1 MKFIR
6 ILKISVGAAG
16 WVWMVLPVIVNGIL
30 NAGNGAGMVFFGCL
44 FLWGIFQNKLNL
56 KAQKARWARALR
68 IILITGYAAF
78 TLLFSVESALM
89 LDAMYKTPPADATV
103 VVLGC
108 AVKGETPS
116 KMLSLRI
123 DAAAEFLEENPEAN
137 AVLSGGQGNG
147 EDISE
152 ALCMYRELVKR
163 GISEDR
169 LYMEDRSTSTRENL
183 AFSYEIIERE
193 GLNKTIAVT
202 SNNFHLYRA
211 SLSARAL
218 GLEFT
223 SIAASSP
230 YPSLATYVMREYL
243 GIVAQ
248 WLVG

>member
-1 MKFIR
+1 MKIIR
-6 ILKISVGAAG
+6 LLKILIGAAG
-16 WVWMVLPVIVNGIL
+16 WVWCAIPLAFNGIL
-30 NAGNGAGMVFFGCL
+30 NAGNGAGMIFFGCL
-44 FLWGIFQNKLNL
+44 FLWGIFQNKLNI
-56 KAQKARWARALR
+56 KACKAKWARALR
-68 IILITGYAAF
+68 IILITGYTAF
-78 TLLFSVESALM
+78 TILFAVESAFM
-89 LDAMYKTPPADATV
+89 LDAINKTPPTDATV

-108 AVKGETPS
+108 SVKGEAPS

-123 DAAAEFLEENPEAN
+123 DAAAEFLESNPEAN
-137 AVLSGGQGNG
+137 AVLSGGQGPG
-147 EDISE
+147 EDITE
-152 ALCMYRELVKR
+152 ALCMYRELVAR

-183 AFSYEIIERE
+183 AFSYEIIESE

-211 SLSARAL
+211 SLTAQAL

-223 SIAASSP
+223 SIPAFTP

-248 WLVG
+248 WLAG